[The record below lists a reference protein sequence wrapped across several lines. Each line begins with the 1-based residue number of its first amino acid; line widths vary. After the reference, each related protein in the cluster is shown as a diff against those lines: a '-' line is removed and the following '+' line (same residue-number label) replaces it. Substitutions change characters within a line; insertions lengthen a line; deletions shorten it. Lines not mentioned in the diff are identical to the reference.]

1 MEIKDFID
9 LMQGQGDA
17 FVTAL
22 RIAWFPILAMC
33 ALIYTWAWRLKGS
46 HDRRKIE
53 GLEQQLNVRE
63 RQLNVRDERIRLA
76 EEQLEIAKAKAQEV
90 DSLTER
96 VKALVDRVETL
107 VEQNA
112 HPDTVH
118 ATASWTKVAAMEL
131 CTANT
136 GLRTAIS
143 STHANLNPP
152 SEPAEVHTGAF
163 HSGQQGI

>member
-22 RIAWFPILAMC
+22 RIAWFPILTIC
-33 ALIYTWAWRLKGS
+33 ALIYAWAWRLKGS
-46 HDRRKIE
+46 RDRGKIE
-53 GLEQQLNVRE
+53 GLEEQLNLREQQLNA
-63 RQLNVRDERIRLA
+63 RDETIRLA
-76 EEQLEIAKAKAQEV
+76 EEQLGIAKAKSQEV
-90 DSLTER
+90 DSLAER

-118 ATASWTKVAAMEL
+118 ATASWMKDATMEL

-136 GLRTAIS
+136 VLRTAIS
-143 STHANLNPP
+143 STHAYLNPGEEKL
-152 SEPAEVHTGAF
+152 S
-163 HSGQQGI
+163 